1 MKKLLLG
8 ILLLLLTTHILSAQG
23 SWMSEKNYW
32 PRTLVDSSQVL
43 VQEIRDRV
51 LHAPYSTW
59 YASICAASDLNY
71 SSYTWE
77 KQKARIARCAA
88 FRFFIDGDPFY
99 GDKAKEYLL
108 VAKREDAGSISEEY
122 TNIIWDSEIISM
134 ICIAYDFL
142 KGNNYNFG
150 GEEQQVRDRIQW
162 VTGALYEAVID
173 DDLGLLHYA
182 WVLGHGEETNYG
194 VKLASAVG
202 MAAIVLNT
210 ETSGSN
216 HQKPSTWI
224 EYAVTK
230 LYRQFGNYLIDQDGG
245 WAEGHHYLGFSAVNF
260 IPYAFSY
267 ENFTDGI
274 PQTFGSTTY
283 SPPLQQYN
291 FQQNAEWGIKIR
303 MPDGSRPPID
313 DCFLNSYYY
322 SAAFASYYENDVLAW
337 DYIHSDRP
345 YNTWASSSNIDVEM
359 ICLYDDAYQGTTEP
373 DYTSAFIPRAG
384 QAVFRNTWENDAT
397 YMCLVGEHGVA
408 RTGGRSHEHP
418 DNMSFIIYAL
428 GEYLALDSGYISWG
442 QHDKVMNADNHNLI
456 LVNGS
461 GPSSAGTYTANGT
474 DANIQN
480 YYDTRFLDYAEVQT
494 NYQNVDFTRCA
505 TFFNNEIFI
514 LTDFITSSST
524 KTYEWLLHGNGG
536 GSTGGQFT
544 FLTDDADNSTT
555 IGSQYTQNNIS
566 LDCYINSINAVNF
579 SSYDDFHDDGTYNV
593 PATHTV
599 TKAST
604 SGANTIFSTILIPHE
619 SSRDISYE
627 PLDYG
632 TTIGGLVT
640 MDSTKI
646 LTLAKEYTYGISTLF
661 DSVPLVFNANYLAIS
676 KENGAFQPNN
686 VVLKNGDYL
695 HYDATTYFI
704 NTENRCDLALHID
717 DVFADGYVSEQ
728 GWVELYTGNEPSSVS
743 GAASYDFTDGILAMQ
758 FDEAS
763 NFYIEVDWSIHPIK
777 IDSLSSIVFSADD
790 ELTIY
795 GSGFEQVGTV
805 YFNAL
810 AADEII
816 SWNETEI
823 TLIVPEGVSSGNL
836 IVENMY
842 GSSNEIVYQIIS
854 STGDPEV
861 AQPIPNRVITAGTTK
876 FIADLNTVFWDPN
889 GDNLLFTLDYDSP
902 YLTHNDDSLQIG
914 RVYFTAQDNQ
924 QDTLFVTA
932 TAQDADSVSASD
944 QFIVFIQDYNDPPLI
959 DPIPLQIFSE
969 DDSLT
974 IAFSYFDS
982 LVFDPDN
989 SHDELT
995 YSFDEYAPLSIE
1007 THMSSFHVQAPPNWF
1022 GLVQAVFQVSDGQ
1035 NISQENCEFSVQS
1048 IDDPPE
1054 ISLPDSIV
1062 FFEDDTYTL
1071 DMSAYISDIDDSL
1084 ENLALSWNDPQ
1095 NIDVLQIGWDIYL
1108 STKLPDWYG
1117 IDSIKFTIT
1126 DDELESSSDVLQV
1139 QVLAQNDP
1147 PYVQDTIPDLA
1158 RNEDFADTIQV
1169 YLNDYFADPDNDILS
1184 YSVVFDSTQISASLD
1199 NDLLQIFSLPNGF
1212 GDTEIFVIADDGN
1225 EYLRKYVIGNSSKES
1240 AQDSFFIHVLMVNDP
1255 PEITFPDSIVF
1266 LEDETYIFDTSMYIS
1281 DIDDSLENLSLSWI
1295 EPQFIEVLQT
1305 GWDVQLS
1312 TKQPDWYGADSVVF
1326 TITDDEMGTSSDVV
1340 YVQVIAQN
1348 DAPYVQDSILDFIK
1362 DEDFSDTIHV
1372 YLNNYFADTDNDIL
1386 SYSVVFDST
1395 QISISLDNDL
1405 IHISSLPNW
1414 FGDAEIIVT
1423 AEDGI
1428 GNIIRDTAQ
1437 DTFYIHILPVNDP
1450 PQILLPDT
1458 FSFFE
1463 DDTLTVAFDVF
1474 VNDVD
1479 NELRDLTLS
1488 WLQPDFI
1495 NIIQDDWNISFTNAV
1510 ENWNGLESVTFFVSD
1525 SSLAQGSD
1533 ISLVHVYPQNDPPY
1547 ILPQIGDFTIQEDS
1561 LTPINI
1567 LLDLYFHDPD
1577 GDVLGYHVEWDS
1589 TQLSISIPSSSEIS
1603 IFPQQDWFGISTV
1616 VVSADDGY
1624 TFLRN
1629 RLAIADT
1636 FDVIVEPVNDSPQ
1649 IISYIPQELD
1659 IFLSADST
1667 VHFEIDA
1674 FDVDNAD
1681 LDYIWTVND
1690 TIQNAND
1697 SIFVYH
1703 FDEQGIFS
1711 VVVVASDQEYEVS
1724 VGWHVVVSYFP
1735 VQGIEVLTQK
1745 VNAIKPNPYNP
1756 NKDKDCQFYFEST
1769 KQKKYS
1775 VNIYNISGQ
1784 FIKSINSEF
1793 IEQKREAFV
1802 YQAIWD
1808 GRNENGLMCTSGLYL
1823 FKVNIENTTYIKKM
1837 LLLH

>member
-1 MKKLLLG
+1 MKKLLLASLLFLLTG
-8 ILLLLLTTHILSAQG
+8 HILLAQG
-23 SWMSEKNYW
+23 SWMPEKNYW

-43 VQEIRDRV
+43 VQEVRDRV
-51 LHAPYSTW
+51 LRAPYSTW

-88 FRFFIDGDPFY
+88 FRFFIEGDSFY

-108 VAKREDAGSISEEY
+108 VANREESNSISEEY
-122 TNIIWDSEIISM
+122 GNIIWDSEIISM

-142 KGNNYNFG
+142 KGNNYDFD

-162 VTGALYEAVID
+162 VTGALYESVID

-230 LYRQFGNYLIDQDGG
+230 LYRQIGNYLIDQDGG

-260 IPYAFSY
+260 IPFAFSY

-291 FQQNAEWGIKIR
+291 FQQNTEWGIKIR

-322 SAAFASYYENDVLAW
+322 SAAFAPYYENDVLAW
-337 DYIHSDRP
+337 DYIHSDQP

-359 ICLYDDAYQGTTEP
+359 ICLYDDVYAGTTEP
-373 DYTSAFIPRAG
+373 NYTSVFIPRAG
-384 QAVFRNTWENDAT
+384 QAVFRNDWERDAT
-397 YMCLVGEHGVA
+397 YMCLVGEYGVA

-442 QHDKVMNADNHNLI
+442 QHNKVMNADNHNLI

-474 DANIQN
+474 DAHIQN
-480 YYDTRFLDYAEVQT
+480 FYDTRYLDYAEVQT
-494 NYQNVDFTRCA
+494 SYQNVDFTRCA
-505 TFFNNEIFI
+505 TFFDNEIFI

-544 FLTDDADNSTT
+544 FLTDDADNRST

-566 LDCYINSINAVNF
+566 LDCYINSINAINF

-604 SGANTIFSTILIPHE
+604 TGSNTIFSTILIPHE
-619 SSRDISYE
+619 STKNITYE
-627 PLDYG
+627 SLDYG

-646 LTLAKEYTYGISTLF
+646 LTLAKEFTYGISTLF

-676 KENGAFQPNN
+676 KENGAFQPTN

-695 HYDATTYFI
+695 HYDGTTYFI

-717 DVFADGYVSEQ
+717 DVFADGYMSEQ

-743 GAASYDFTDGILAMQ
+743 GAASYDFYDGILTMQ

-763 NFYIEVDWSIHPIK
+763 NFYIEVDWSIHPIR
-777 IDSLSSIVFSADD
+777 IDSLSTILFSADD

-795 GSGFEQVGTV
+795 GLGFEQTGTV

-810 AADEII
+810 AADEIL
-816 SWNETEI
+816 SWNEAGI
-823 TLIVPEGVSSGNL
+823 TLVVPEGVSSGNL
-836 IVENMY
+836 VVENMY
-842 GSSNEIVYQIIS
+842 GSSNESAYQIMS

-861 AQPIPNRVITAGTTK
+861 AQPIPNHVITAGTTK

-889 GDNLLFTLDYDSP
+889 GDTLLFSLDYDSP
-902 YLTHNDDSLQIG
+902 YLTHNEDSLQIG
-914 RVYFTAQDNQ
+914 IVYFTAQDNQ
-924 QDTLFVTA
+924 QDTLFITA
-932 TAQDADSVSASD
+932 TAQDADSASASD
-944 QFIVFIQDYNDPPLI
+944 QFIVFIQDYNDPPQI
-959 DPIPLQIFSE
+959 DTIPIQVFSE

-989 SHDELT
+989 SHNELT
-995 YSFDEYAPLSIE
+995 YSFEEYAPLSIE
-1007 THMSSFHVQAPPNWF
+1007 THTSSFHIHAPADWF
-1022 GLVQAVFQVSDGQ
+1022 GQIQAVFQVTDGQ
-1035 NISQENCEFSVQS
+1035 NISQESCEFSIQS
-1048 IDDPPE
+1048 INDPPV
-1054 ISLPDSIV
+1054 ISVPDSIV
-1062 FFEDDTYTL
+1062 FFEDDTYVL
-1071 DMSAYISDIDDSL
+1071 DISAYIFDIDDSL
-1084 ENLALSWNDPQ
+1084 ENLVLTWIDPQ
-1095 NIDVLQIGWDIYL
+1095 NIDVLQIGWDVYI

-1117 IDSIKFTIT
+1117 TDSIKFTIT
-1126 DDELESSSDVLQV
+1126 DDELESNSDVMQV

-1147 PYVQDTIPDLA
+1147 PYVQDTIPDLT

-1169 YLNDYFADPDNDILS
+1169 FLSNYFADPDNDSLI
-1184 YSVVFDSTQISASLD
+1184 YFVVYDSNQISVSLD
-1199 NDLLQIFSLPNGF
+1199 SDLLNISSLPNRF
-1212 GDTEIFVIADDGN
+1212 GDAEIFVTAHDGN
-1225 EYLRKYVIGNSSKES
+1225 EYLRKYVIGNFIKES
-1240 AQDSFFIHVLMVNDP
+1240 TQDSFMVHVLPVNDP
-1255 PEITFPDSIVF
+1255 PSIALPDSIIF
-1266 LEDETYIFDTSMYIS
+1266 LEDDSYIFDASIFIS
-1281 DIDDSLENLSLSWI
+1281 DVDDSLENLVLTWI
-1295 EPQFIEVLQT
+1295 DPQNIDVLQID
-1305 GWDVQLS
+1305 WDVHLA
-1312 TKQPDWYGADSVVF
+1312 TKQPDWHGSDSVAF
-1326 TITDDEMGTSSDVV
+1326 TITDDEMASSNDVV
-1340 YVQVIAQN
+1340 QVLVLSQN
-1348 DAPYVQDSILDFIK
+1348 DLPYVQDSIPDFIK
-1362 DEDFSDTIHV
+1362 DEDFADTIQV
-1372 YLNNYFADTDNDIL
+1372 YLNNHFADPDNDSLTYFIA
-1386 SYSVVFDST
+1386 YDST
-1395 QISISLDNDL
+1395 QISVSLDNNL
-1405 IHISSLPNW
+1405 IHISSVTNW
-1414 FGDAEIIVT
+1414 FGDAEIIIT
-1423 AEDGI
+1423 ADDGI
-1428 GNIIRDTAQ
+1428 ENILREAAQ

-1458 FSFFE
+1458 FSLFE

-1474 VNDVD
+1474 VSDVD

-1488 WLQPDFI
+1488 WLQPNFI
-1495 NIIQDDWNISFTNAV
+1495 AITKDDWNVSFTNAI
-1510 ENWNGLESVTFFVSD
+1510 ENWNGLESVTFIISD
-1525 SSLAQGSD
+1525 PSLALGSD
-1533 ISLVHVYPQNDPPY
+1533 ISIVHIYPQNDPPY
-1547 ILPQIGDFTIQEDS
+1547 ILPQIGDFTILEDT
-1561 LTPINI
+1561 LIPIDI
-1567 LLDLYFHDPD
+1567 WLDLYFHDPD
-1577 GDVLGYHVEWDS
+1577 GDVLGYHVEWNS
-1589 TQLSISIPSSSEIS
+1589 TQLDISIPSNSEMS
-1603 IFPQQDWFGISTV
+1603 ILPQPDWFGISSVFVT
-1616 VVSADDGY
+1616 ADDGY

-1629 RLAIADT
+1629 RPTVTDT
-1636 FDVIVEPVNDSPQ
+1636 FDVIVEPVNDPPQ
-1649 IISYIPQELD
+1649 IISYVPEELD
-1659 IFLSADST
+1659 IFLSGDST
-1667 VHFEIDA
+1667 IYFEIDV

-1681 LDYIWTVND
+1681 LDYVWTVND
-1690 TIQNAND
+1690 TVQNAND
-1697 SIFVYH
+1697 SIFAYH

-1711 VVVVASDQEYEVS
+1711 IVVVASDQEYKVS
-1724 VGWHVVVSYFP
+1724 VGWHVVVPYFP
-1735 VQGIEVLTQK
+1735 VQGNEGLAQK

-1756 NKDKDCQFYFEST
+1756 DKNKNCEFYFEST
-1769 KQKKYS
+1769 NQKKYS

-1793 IEQKREAFV
+1793 IEQKGEAFV
-1802 YQAIWD
+1802 YQAKWD